1 MASNPL
7 NIEINDESLKGIFE
21 KNPFYIDVKGSINI
35 CQIMCGQTFENNN
48 VKLSSMT
55 NFGKVLVL
63 NPNNK
68 EKIQANIKLAFDS
81 SNDDTDENGNSSY
94 TLKKIFFTVPSFHRV
109 NGIIADFESY
119 IVYASTQKNGNTL
132 YSVICTLYNG
142 STQLP
147 TNEHELLTYKFFD
160 ELFINNNV
168 IPEKFG
174 TKAIKTPDNIDLTEL
189 IPEKGNQSFYE
200 YVNPKN
206 PNVNIRIF
214 QNKMSISNSCIEVLK
229 AKLTPGVEYSNFKQ
243 NIGQQLNPEKGLF
256 FFYSQDLT
264 NNYKNYVSSNK
275 SKEKMIDYD
284 NLVESI
290 EEDNEMST
298 EEEQVVLIQ
307 KLKQTH
313 FEKKEKY
320 VNFDESSSSNEK
332 IYEIDPTTGLIRTLN
347 DNDSSTNDPL
357 IIYDNLHDVMAKNPK
372 YDIDEVKKSI
382 EQFPNYVYQNSCWR
396 YDYTIVLYE
405 VKEKLDVEKYTIENV
420 ELKIETEDE
429 QIIKNATKKI
439 GLDKTDIK
447 DVKEVFY
454 AMKNFP
460 NYEVKNYY
468 ISYFYTSSDSKSK
481 FRVIIGVVIFWA
493 LLLIN
498 YLFYRLVFTIGNTNY
513 TNKTV
518 TDNDILVNDEMKNLA
533 SNRLWINVL
542 FIIQIACTIIYSLLS
557 ISGIVSNDT
566 GFSTFIVIL
575 IGIIMYLIYKY
586 VCKRFQFTSE
596 QVSYIENHSLKVFL
610 ERGMDKHNSQNMVS
624 KDNVNNIKQ
633 NIQNGGAENN
643 LENVNLG
650 KQENTISIFFK
661 NMMDL
666 LISFS
671 ISLPNQAQNKI
682 QDLFIDLYTKID
694 NLEDE
699 NRKIELI
706 EQINILKKFI
716 DYSQDDEDS
725 KNKAQELIQTI
736 LKELPQNKKEGDPLE
751 EIKQNLKNMKSTYL
765 VSTKNKMKDTLGLSG
780 GNPGNPEIPLTF
792 GNTREINEIPK
803 IPFTFGNTRE
813 ITNENIYGTPTIL
826 KNEFNSNDDDY
837 ESNSIINGKPLFP
850 DLEVNQKN
858 NKESYDKSDWWS
870 NFWNQTLEIKN
881 SILFTLFVV
890 LILMIIYKLSDIYML
905 YDMHKEKDWFN
916 LSSYNLLNI
925 NVSLFVLL
933 FIRTSALFYLGYW
946 FSFLIKKVS
955 IDYLDFDY
963 STDTFKHLIT
973 FNKILLGV
981 FIGLIFIF
989 LYSVKKYNKW
999 VIFGFLLTFLIV
1011 LMCLKIYNSYKSMN
1025 LEPIVNSIFCCSII
1039 LIVIYILLIA
1049 NDNTSINNIINS
1061 VLIPFI
1067 IVYFGYTSY
1076 NYYKN
1081 MGSSSDNIPMTLH
1094 LESGNTSGIT
1104 SNELDKPSI
1113 ESGNIHIPL
1122 LFSNG
1127 LQDDQQKFTG
1137 GLIRELNE
1145 KLTKLGGMLSNKKTN
1160 KNDIQKNIESLRQLQ
1175 QLLPK
1180 DDKNSINSQID
1191 TLIGNLENFKD
1202 LKMSK

>member
-35 CQIMCGQTFENNN
+35 CQIRCGQTFENNN

-81 SNDDTDENGNSSY
+81 TNDDTDENGNSSY
-94 TLKKIFFTVPSFHRV
+94 ILKKIFFTVPSFHRV
-109 NGIIADFESY
+109 NGTIADFESY
-119 IVYASTQKNGNTL
+119 IVYASTQKNGNIL

-174 TKAIKTPDNIDLTEL
+174 TKAIKTPDILDLTEL

-214 QNKMSISNSCIEVLK
+214 QNKMSISNSCIEALK

-275 SKEKMIDYD
+275 PKEKFNDYD

-320 VNFDESSSSNEK
+320 VNFDESISSNEK

-347 DNDSSTNDPL
+347 DNDSNTNDPL

-405 VKEKLDVEKYTIENV
+405 VKEKLDVENYNIKNV
-420 ELKIETEDE
+420 ELKIETKDE
-429 QIIKNATKKI
+429 QTIKNATEKI
-439 GLDKTDIK
+439 GLDKTDDK

-481 FRVIIGVVIFWA
+481 FKVIIGVVIFWA

-518 TDNDILVNDEMKNLA
+518 TDNDILVNDEMK
-533 SNRLWINVL
+533 
-542 FIIQIACTIIYSLLS
+542 
-557 ISGIVSNDT
+557 
-566 GFSTFIVIL
+566 
-575 IGIIMYLIYKY
+575 K
-586 VCKRFQFTSE
+586 
-596 QVSYIENHSLKVFL
+596 
-610 ERGMDKHNSQNMVS
+610 
-624 KDNVNNIKQ
+624 
-633 NIQNGGAENN
+633 
-643 LENVNLG
+643 
-650 KQENTISIFFK
+650 
-661 NMMDL
+661 
-666 LISFS
+666 FS
-671 ISLPNQAQNKI
+671 I
-682 QDLFIDLYTKID
+682 
-694 NLEDE
+694 
-699 NRKIELI
+699 
-706 EQINILKKFI
+706 
-716 DYSQDDEDS
+716 
-725 KNKAQELIQTI
+725 
-736 LKELPQNKKEGDPLE
+736 
-751 EIKQNLKNMKSTYL
+751 
-765 VSTKNKMKDTLGLSG
+765 
-780 GNPGNPEIPLTF
+780 
-792 GNTREINEIPK
+792 
-803 IPFTFGNTRE
+803 
-813 ITNENIYGTPTIL
+813 
-826 KNEFNSNDDDY
+826 
-837 ESNSIINGKPLFP
+837 
-850 DLEVNQKN
+850 
-858 NKESYDKSDWWS
+858 
-870 NFWNQTLEIKN
+870 
-881 SILFTLFVV
+881 
-890 LILMIIYKLSDIYML
+890 
-905 YDMHKEKDWFN
+905 
-916 LSSYNLLNI
+916 
-925 NVSLFVLL
+925 
-933 FIRTSALFYLGYW
+933 
-946 FSFLIKKVS
+946 
-955 IDYLDFDY
+955 
-963 STDTFKHLIT
+963 
-973 FNKILLGV
+973 
-981 FIGLIFIF
+981 
-989 LYSVKKYNKW
+989 
-999 VIFGFLLTFLIV
+999 
-1011 LMCLKIYNSYKSMN
+1011 
-1025 LEPIVNSIFCCSII
+1025 
-1039 LIVIYILLIA
+1039 
-1049 NDNTSINNIINS
+1049 
-1061 VLIPFI
+1061 
-1067 IVYFGYTSY
+1067 
-1076 NYYKN
+1076 
-1081 MGSSSDNIPMTLH
+1081 
-1094 LESGNTSGIT
+1094 
-1104 SNELDKPSI
+1104 
-1113 ESGNIHIPL
+1113 
-1122 LFSNG
+1122 
-1127 LQDDQQKFTG
+1127 
-1137 GLIRELNE
+1137 
-1145 KLTKLGGMLSNKKTN
+1145 
-1160 KNDIQKNIESLRQLQ
+1160 
-1175 QLLPK
+1175 
-1180 DDKNSINSQID
+1180 
-1191 TLIGNLENFKD
+1191 
-1202 LKMSK
+1202 